1 MWKISPIIWIIN
13 FLLFSFSCQFDGE
26 VNTNVTV
33 HSEETTCE
41 LTKATAAAMDP
52 AEQPTRFR
60 SPGQPSWKTVQDKYC
75 ATIVHYLLD
84 YG

>member
-1 MWKISPIIWIIN
+1 M
-13 FLLFSFSCQFDGE
+13 
-26 VNTNVTV
+26 NTNVTV

-41 LTKATAAAMDP
+41 LTKGTAAAMDP

-60 SPGQPSWKTVQDKYC
+60 SPGQPSWKRVQDKYC